1 MAREQ
6 VDFIVSSALHG
17 RGIWVADATR
27 SADQVRIRASSGLV
41 SWWIV
46 KLTFADGLLRAIAV
60 ATEDGTY
67 VPDGLPPNEGL
78 ECSWPGSEW
87 RHDWTRSGVEVAH
100 DALGVIFGR
109 GRAVWDLARGA
120 RGV

>member
-1 MAREQ
+1 MQVRVGMTREQ

-46 KLTFADGLLRAIAV
+46 KLTFADGLLRGIAV

-78 ECSWPGSEW
+78 
-87 RHDWTRSGVEVAH
+87 
-100 DALGVIFGR
+100 
-109 GRAVWDLARGA
+109 
-120 RGV
+120 

>member
-1 MAREQ
+1 MGASGGRSRWHTAGRFFAGVVVLIVGPVILGEVACYPGRAAVREIRMQVRVGMTREQ

-46 KLTFADGLLRAIAV
+46 
-60 ATEDGTY
+60 
-67 VPDGLPPNEGL
+67 N
-78 ECSWPGSEW
+78 
-87 RHDWTRSGVEVAH
+87 
-100 DALGVIFGR
+100 
-109 GRAVWDLARGA
+109 
-120 RGV
+120 